1 MNEGDEEIL
10 KVLHDIRRWLKLSGL
25 EDAREKVRKAVADPD
40 EDKEKENK
48 IIFHLTD
55 GERGASRIS
64 EYVSVSHFTVN
75 SRHSDWAKMG
85 LLEKPGENEP
95 YRKLITLEEAG
106 VDVPEIPGGP
116 DED

>member
-1 MNEGDEEIL
+1 MSDEDEEL
-10 KVLHDIRRWLKLSGL
+10 LEVLHDIRRWLKVSGL
-25 EDAREKVRKAVADPD
+25 EDAREKVNEAIADSDD
-40 EDKEKENK
+40 EKEKENK
-48 IIFHLTD
+48 IIFHLTN
-55 GERGASRIS
+55 GERGAARIA

-106 VDVPEIPGGP
+106 IDVPEVP
-116 DED
+116 DVSEED